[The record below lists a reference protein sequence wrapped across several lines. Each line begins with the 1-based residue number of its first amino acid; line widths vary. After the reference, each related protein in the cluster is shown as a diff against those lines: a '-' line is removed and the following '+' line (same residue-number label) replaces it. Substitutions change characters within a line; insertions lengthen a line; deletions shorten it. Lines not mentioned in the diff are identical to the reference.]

1 MFGNKAVK
9 DALRRVT
16 LLSGSLAIL
25 LQDLMNNRQKRIQ
38 LSLRTR
44 LLELISWRFDI
55 LQDSLQSPPGN
66 LVIPARLPLADFL
79 VQYPTS
85 NFDPFFHVLEHPIPR
100 TYVSLLVRK
109 PSQTYEISQGRYL
122 ILITR
127 ESPAQALAFS
137 SAVHTMAVRFGVL
150 LGKEN
155 AGGGGFFP
163 VFGSCR
169 FCSRTQNIRNRTRK

>member
-1 MFGNKAVK
+1 MLSLRNARLASCSFPTVSERFSTSRELLFGNKAVK

-55 LQDSLQSPPGN
+55 LQDSLPSPPGN
-66 LVIPARLPLADFL
+66 LVTPARLPLADFL

-109 PSQTYEISQGRYL
+109 PSQTYEISRAVSHD
-122 ILITR
+122 ILSFSARVLNTTA
-127 ESPAQALAFS
+127 SVGALTSFE
-137 SAVHTMAVRFGVL
+137 G
-150 LGKEN
+150 
-155 AGGGGFFP
+155 
-163 VFGSCR
+163 
-169 FCSRTQNIRNRTRK
+169 